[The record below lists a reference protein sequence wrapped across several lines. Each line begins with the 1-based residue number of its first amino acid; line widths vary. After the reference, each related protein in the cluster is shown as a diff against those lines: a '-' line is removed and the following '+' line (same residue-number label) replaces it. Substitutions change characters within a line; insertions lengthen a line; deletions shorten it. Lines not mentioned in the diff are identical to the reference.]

1 MGQSG
6 PQLPQ
11 LFWLPMW
18 WPFSST
24 NVEHQGLCS
33 VRWAWSQMHV
43 VRITPLNWKGKMQG
57 KLGDAPDSVIQTGF
71 LELSSFGA
79 TLDSEKCHVLSIV
92 KFRSICSRGKSC
104 HLWLHKSLRKIL
116 RSSCSI
122 YFTMVHSIFEYQF
135 RHSSVGAWILIKYWL
150 KLYSFYPWQ
159 KKVWKQT
166 TVSNNSQKIIA

>member
-1 MGQSG
+1 MFCEVGLVPNACCADNSIELKRENAGQVG
-6 PQLPQ
+6 RCPRLCDTNW
-11 LFWLPMW
+11 LFRTVIL
-18 WPFSST
+18 
-24 NVEHQGLCS
+24 
-33 VRWAWSQMHV
+33 WSH
-43 VRITPLNWKGKMQG
+43 LGFWKM
-57 KLGDAPDSVIQTGF
+57 SCTINCEIQ
-71 LELSSFGA
+71 
-79 TLDSEKCHVLSIV
+79 KH
-92 KFRSICSRGKSC
+92 SRGKSC

-116 RSSCSI
+116 RSLCSI